1 MSFISNLR
9 DTTEGQENV
18 DTSAS
23 ILSEEGS
30 EPSSTSFA
38 EEECSPEECSPEAN
52 ILIISFLEVLLL
64 ISRRIIVFC
73 SGRMYGS
80 SKIFIPSSLKVI
92 SYVFLWKL
100 KLTQK
105 NELSRAVRGKNQ
117 SEEIMSKNKRQNFT
131 KIEEWSNIF

>member
-23 ILSEEGS
+23 MLSEEGS

-73 SGRMYGS
+73 SGRTYGS

-100 KLTQK
+100 KLTPK

-117 SEEIMSKNKRQNFT
+117 SEEIMSKNKKQNFT